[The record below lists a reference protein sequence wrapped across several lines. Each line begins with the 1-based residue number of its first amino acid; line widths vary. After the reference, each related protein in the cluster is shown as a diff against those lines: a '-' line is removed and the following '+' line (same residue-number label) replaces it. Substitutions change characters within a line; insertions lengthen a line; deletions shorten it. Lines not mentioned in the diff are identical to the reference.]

1 MFNLLFACTNTP
13 NFHGLPRVFSRIKQ
27 DNLDTFSLTWE
38 LSWLARV
45 DLAHLSHPKAYKVL
59 RKRALESK
67 CCQIS
72 EHFYI
77 EAEQVHKGG

>member
-27 DNLDTFSLTWE
+27 DNLDTFSFNLRIKLTRE
-38 LSWLARV
+38 SWLGTLV
-45 DLAHLSHPKAYKVL
+45 P
-59 RKRALESK
+59 ALESK